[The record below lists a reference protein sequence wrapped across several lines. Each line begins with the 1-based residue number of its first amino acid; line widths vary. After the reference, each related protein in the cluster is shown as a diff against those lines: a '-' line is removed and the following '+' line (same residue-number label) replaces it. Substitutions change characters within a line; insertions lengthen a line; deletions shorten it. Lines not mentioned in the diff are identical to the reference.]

1 MKRAFF
7 LGIVA
12 AAGVLVG
19 TAGFIASQTKVPPE
33 AIQSSVIRV
42 PELIETAWKLPV
54 AATFDRN
61 IAWQTN
67 ASRCGPASIANT
79 FRSVGEE
86 EKTEAEVLDGTGL
99 CWTGLCIMGLT
110 LDELAGLAKMKTQRK
125 VTVLRNL
132 TADEFREHMKR
143 ANDPARRYI
152 VNFTREKIFGAGA
165 GHHSP
170 VGGYLEA
177 QDMVFVLDVNEN
189 YKPWLVETERLF
201 SAMNTFDGDS
211 KRGLLLIE

>member
-1 MKRAFF
+1 
-7 LGIVA
+7 
-12 AAGVLVG
+12 
-19 TAGFIASQTKVPPE
+19 
-33 AIQSSVIRV
+33 
-42 PELIETAWKLPV
+42 
-54 AATFDRN
+54 
-61 IAWQTN
+61 
-67 ASRCGPASIANT
+67 
-79 FRSVGEE
+79 
-86 EKTEAEVLDGTGL
+86 
-99 CWTGLCIMGLT
+99 MGLT

-132 TADEFREHMKR
+132 TAEEFREHMKR

-189 YKPWLVETERLF
+189 YKPWLVERERLF
-201 SAMNTFDGDS
+201 SAMDTFDGDN